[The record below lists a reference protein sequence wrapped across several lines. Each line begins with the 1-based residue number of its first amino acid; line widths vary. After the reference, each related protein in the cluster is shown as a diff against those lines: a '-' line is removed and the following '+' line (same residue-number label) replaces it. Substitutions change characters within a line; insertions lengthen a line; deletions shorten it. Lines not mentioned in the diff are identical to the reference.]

1 MELKLELQLSQQL
14 GKVLG
19 YQFQLFV
26 HKELGCQLELI
37 LLQDKVIQLGYHI
50 QLKLQQVLVY
60 RLGQLFHIQQV
71 LEHQHIMEQGFR
83 LL

>member
-19 YQFQLFV
+19 YQLELQL

-37 LLQDKVIQLGYHI
+37 LLQDKLIQLGYHI
-50 QLKLQQVLVY
+50 QLKLQLVLVY
-60 RLGQLFHIQQV
+60 PL
-71 LEHQHIMEQGFR
+71 
-83 LL
+83 